1 MKNAVVNLYGFFVLL
16 FAVLIGFTSYWSVF
30 DAKALRNEPSNHR
43 DELQEARIPRGTITT
58 ADGKLIA
65 KSTKQ
70 PKGTYLR
77 HYPLG
82 ALFGHPI
89 GYSYANYDSSGTE
102 KYWNDRLTG
111 RKTELVTAYDSLLG
125 RKRVGEDLETTLDA
139 KVQQVATDALKASP
153 TGKGAVVALD
163 VKTGAVKAMV
173 SSPGFD
179 PNNLEDGKT
188 FSRLSTDNA
197 NTPLFNRATQSGYP
211 PGSTFKAVT
220 AAAAID
226 SGKYTPD
233 SQISGRNGVEISGVP
248 LQNFGGETFGSVSLT
263 FALTN
268 SINTVFGQIGE
279 ALGKPT
285 MQKYMDRFGFNSEPP
300 IDLPGGSHGELR
312 ISGERDRNSG
322 KLLKVTSDKV
332 DVGRMAIGQDQLAVT
347 PLQMAE
353 VAQTIGNGGV
363 RMEPYIVDSAY
374 DADGRRTYHHDPQ
387 EAERVISSTSAAT
400 MKTMMQQ
407 VVREGT
413 GTAAALSGVDLAGK
427 TGTAEIDPA
436 RGINDLW
443 FIGFTDDHAVAV
455 VLEKVQGGTGGP
467 VAGPIAK
474 AVLEALGDG

>member
-1 MKNAVVNLYGFFVLL
+1 
-16 FAVLIGFTSYWSVF
+16 
-30 DAKALRNEPSNHR
+30 
-43 DELQEARIPRGTITT
+43 
-58 ADGKLIA
+58 
-65 KSTKQ
+65 
-70 PKGTYLR
+70 
-77 HYPLG
+77 
-82 ALFGHPI
+82 
-89 GYSYANYDSSGTE
+89 
-102 KYWNDRLTG
+102 
-111 RKTELVTAYDSLLG
+111 
-125 RKRVGEDLETTLDA
+125 
-139 KVQQVATDALKASP
+139 
-153 TGKGAVVALD
+153 
-163 VKTGAVKAMV
+163 
-173 SSPGFD
+173 
-179 PNNLEDGKT
+179 
-188 FSRLSTDNA
+188 
-197 NTPLFNRATQSGYP
+197 
-211 PGSTFKAVT
+211 
-220 AAAAID
+220 
-226 SGKYTPD
+226 
-233 SQISGRNGVEISGVP
+233 
-248 LQNFGGETFGSVSLT
+248 
-263 FALTN
+263 
-268 SINTVFGQIGE
+268 
-279 ALGKPT
+279 
-285 MQKYMDRFGFNSEPP
+285 
-300 IDLPGGSHGELR
+300 
-312 ISGERDRNSG
+312 RDRNSG